1 MYPLQPFMCPLNSL
15 MHPLLA
21 QALRSVCTP
30 SLHAARTCRVNNDC
44 LDYLPVH
51 NYEAGINDSWI
62 VNSHFYPVRTWIP
75 PIIVPAALHHQAALS
90 LSLSLAGTRP
100 VWPVWHVS
108 NMPGQPSLPAPRD
121 CLGTR
126 LLVRI
131 QGRHLGSWSHTVSD
145 TTISG
150 WCHRHNSQHCWFF
163 TYSIPSFVCGIVSY
177 CVWLQKPV
185 LELFSFLYIWSGN
198 QR

>member
-90 LSLSLAGTRP
+90 LSLSLWQELDQFDQSDTCLTCQGSPAFQPPEIASGQDSWSGFKADIWAAGVTLWVIQP
-100 VWPVWHVS
+100 FQVDAIDTIVS
-108 NMPGQPSLPAPRD
+108 IAGF
-121 CLGTR
+121 
-126 LLVRI
+126 
-131 QGRHLGSWSHTVSD
+131 SHTVY
-145 TTISG
+145 
-150 WCHRHNSQHCWFF
+150 H
-163 TYSIPSFVCGIVSY
+163 
-177 CVWLQKPV
+177 L
-185 LELFSFLYIWSGN
+185 LYVV
-198 QR
+198 